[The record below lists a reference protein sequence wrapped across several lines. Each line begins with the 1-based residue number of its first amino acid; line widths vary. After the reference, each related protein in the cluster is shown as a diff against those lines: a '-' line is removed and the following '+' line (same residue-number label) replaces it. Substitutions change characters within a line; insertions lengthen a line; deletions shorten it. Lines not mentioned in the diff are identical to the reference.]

1 MADAALR
8 DATLK
13 DGIQNANFNDPNNWV
28 EGYVPTGVATIPPR
42 APVTV
47 HFQEKSTTFATFRS
61 LGYGGFRVDAG
72 QTVTLTGDGVTTQL
86 GGDFAVFGIV
96 RGAFH
101 LKTTGFDHPTLFGTG
116 TVVGDVESVGGNVNP
131 GEQRY
136 GGTGTLT
143 IDGNYVQTAG
153 PGIFSSLIIGA
164 APGQAAAALAITK
177 RATLVKDDN
186 SGLSIIAGGPM
197 NQTFTALAAAGG
209 LIGVFGN
216 VVVSPGPAQPD
227 VRYDAKNVI
236 VTI

>member
-1 MADAALR
+1 MVDAALR

-13 DGIQNANFNDPNNWV
+13 DGFESRNFNDPDSWV
-28 EGYVPTGVATIPPR
+28 EGYVPTGVATIPSDVPI
-42 APVTV
+42 TV
-47 HFQEKSTTFATFRS
+47 RFEEKSTTFASFKS
-61 LGYGGFRVDAG
+61 LRYGGFRVGAG
-72 QTVTLTGDGVTTQL
+72 QLVTLTGDGVITQF

-96 RGAFH
+96 RGTFH
-101 LKTTGFDHPTLFGTG
+101 LKSSGFDHPTLFGTG
-116 TVVGDVESVGGNVNP
+116 TVVGDVENFGGIVNP

-143 IDGNYVQTAG
+143 IDGNYLQTAG

-164 APGQAAAALAITK
+164 APGQAAAGLAITK

-197 NQTFTALAAAGG
+197 NRTFTALGAAGG

-216 VVVSPGPAQPD
+216 VSVSPGPQRPD
-227 VRYDAKNVI
+227 VRYDTKNVI